1 MKIHLV
7 QGDITTFPG
16 DAIVNAANPI
26 MLGGGGVDGAIHGAA
41 GPYLKDACRDVW
53 ADSESTGMGAGG
65 ILQKGVRCPTGSVR
79 PTPAFNL
86 PCKWVIHTA
95 GPVWPDD
102 ENAERFTFAGFP
114 ALSGMQMKAGVNQ
127 TTAGAV
133 ARRQLRDCY
142 KKAGLLAVAMD
153 LNTIA
158 FPAISAG
165 VYGCPMETCARV
177 ALGWA
182 KDYADW
188 PLNVTFYIFTQTDLA
203 IWQAVAQELGVAL
216 T

>member
-7 QGDITTFPG
+7 QGDITTFRG
-16 DAIVNAANPI
+16 DAIVNAANHV
-26 MLGGGGVDGAIHGAA
+26 MLGGGGVDGAIHRAA
-41 GPYLKDACRDVW
+41 GPSLREACREVW
-53 ADSESTGMGAGG
+53 VDEDTQGLGVGG
-65 ILQKGVRCPTGSVR
+65 VTFQGVRCPTGSVR
-79 PTPAFNL
+79 PTPAFDL
-86 PCKWVIHTA
+86 PCKWVFHTV
-95 GPVWPDD
+95 GPVWPED

-114 ALSGMQMKAGVNQ
+114 ALSGMQMKVGANQ

-142 KKAGLLAVAMD
+142 KKSGLLALSMD
-153 LNTIA
+153 LTTIA

-188 PLNVTFYIFTQTDLA
+188 PLDVTFYIFTDLDLA
-203 IWQAVAQELGVAL
+203 IWEAVARELGVAP
-216 T
+216 